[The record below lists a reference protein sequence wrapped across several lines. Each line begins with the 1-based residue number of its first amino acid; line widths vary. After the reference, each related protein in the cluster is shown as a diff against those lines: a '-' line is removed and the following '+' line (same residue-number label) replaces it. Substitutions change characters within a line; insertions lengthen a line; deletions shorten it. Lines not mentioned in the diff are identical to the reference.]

1 MPEHASPLWV
11 RSAVW
16 RLSSK
21 ASGYKAD
28 SQLEV
33 KETDILSI
41 TFFKVSKILQISTE
55 RGFLK
60 QLSVDFRAKTKC
72 DLRQKS
78 GDPLV
83 QWFPSFWIWSFQW
96 ICKFPYQEFKPNG
109 KNFASETPSAGLM
122 TIAGHRSGL
131 INHCTNGTSVVIV
144 GLAWC
149 NTQYKK
155 GRRMKTNSIATKAPW
170 VSQEALAIVISQ
182 NQQ

>member
-33 KETDILSI
+33 KETDILFI

-60 QLSVDFRAKTKC
+60 QLSVDFRAKT
-72 DLRQKS
+72 
-78 GDPLV
+78 
-83 QWFPSFWIWSFQW
+83 
-96 ICKFPYQEFKPNG
+96 
-109 KNFASETPSAGLM
+109 
-122 TIAGHRSGL
+122 
-131 INHCTNGTSVVIV
+131 
-144 GLAWC
+144 
-149 NTQYKK
+149 
-155 GRRMKTNSIATKAPW
+155 
-170 VSQEALAIVISQ
+170 
-182 NQQ
+182 